1 MEFKKQT
8 NKLRKKETNNK
19 QNNRL
24 FTRERTLVFARGE
37 GVGGG

>member
-1 MEFKKQT
+1 MEFKKQM

-19 QNNRL
+19 QNRL
-24 FTRERTLVFARGE
+24 LTRERTLVFARGE